1 MDIFGYI
8 AAFIMGGVLGSIGG
22 GGSILTVPILV
33 YLMGVQPVVAT
44 GYSLLIVGSAAA
56 FGALRYYRKKQVN
69 LAAAITFA
77 PVSLVAVY
85 LTRVYLVT
93 AIPDIILTEPILLTK
108 DRFIMILFAALMIIS
123 SVMLLNKSHAPQQE
137 VDDYKPHYVLVFM
150 TAIGVGIMTGILGA
164 GGGFLIIPALILMMK
179 IPMKKAVGTSL
190 MIIAINSSAGF
201 IGDMIK
207 GQTLAFP
214 MLLYFLIATLAG
226 MFIATR
232 FSERFSGTHL
242 QKVFAVFTLV
252 IAVIISVK
260 EFN

>member
-1 MDIFGYI
+1 
-8 AAFIMGGVLGSIGG
+8 
-22 GGSILTVPILV
+22 
-33 YLMGVQPVVAT
+33 
-44 GYSLLIVGSAAA
+44 
-56 FGALRYYRKKQVN
+56 
-69 LAAAITFA
+69 
-77 PVSLVAVY
+77 
-85 LTRVYLVT
+85 
-93 AIPDIILTEPILLTK
+93 
-108 DRFIMILFAALMIIS
+108 
-123 SVMLLNKSHAPQQE
+123 
-137 VDDYKPHYVLVFM
+137 
-150 TAIGVGIMTGILGA
+150 MTGILGA

>member
-1 MDIFGYI
+1 MDIVGYI

-44 GYSLLIVGSAAA
+44 GYSLLVVGSAAA
-56 FGALRYYRKKQVN
+56 FGALRYHRKNQVN
-69 LAAAITFA
+69 ISAAITFSL
-77 PVSLVAVY
+77 VSLVTVY

-93 AIPDIILTEPILLTK
+93 AIPDIILTAPVLLTK
-108 DRFIMILFAALMIIS
+108 DRFIMVLFATLMVVS
-123 SVMLLNKSHAPQQE
+123 SVMLLNKIPSRPQGI
-137 VDDYKPHYVLVFM
+137 DDYKPHYAMVFT
-150 TAIGVGIMTGILGA
+150 TAIMVGVMTGILGA

-201 IGDMIK
+201 IGDMIR
-207 GQTLAFP
+207 GETLAFP
-214 MLLYFLIATLAG
+214 MLMYFLMATLAG

-232 FSERFSGTHL
+232 FSERFPGSHL
-242 QKVFAVFTLV
+242 QKSFAVFTLM
-252 IAVIISVK
+252 IAAIIFVQ
-260 EFN
+260 EFI